1 MLYIIPTPI
10 GNREDI
16 TLRAL
21 RLFKELEIFIC
32 EDTRTLKKLLSMYE
46 IGYSNKQFYSLTSFT
61 DQGKM
66 NHYLNILSDNDIW
79 LVSEAWTPGLSDPGK
94 SLIQLCNENNLKY
107 TVLPGANALVPSV
120 VGSGFDT
127 SSFVYLWFIPQK
139 KWRQTVLKNIIAK
152 KYGEMPVF
160 FYQSV
165 HRFEKLLKEL
175 GNLWF
180 DWKISVSREISKMYE
195 QILNWNLDEILNL
208 VKEKKLSIK
217 WEFVIGLS

>member
-66 NHYLNILSDNDIW
+66 NHYLNILSDNDI
-79 LVSEAWTPGLSDPGK
+79 
-94 SLIQLCNENNLKY
+94 
-107 TVLPGANALVPSV
+107 
-120 VGSGFDT
+120 
-127 SSFVYLWFIPQK
+127 
-139 KWRQTVLKNIIAK
+139 
-152 KYGEMPVF
+152 
-160 FYQSV
+160 
-165 HRFEKLLKEL
+165 
-175 GNLWF
+175 
-180 DWKISVSREISKMYE
+180 
-195 QILNWNLDEILNL
+195 
-208 VKEKKLSIK
+208 
-217 WEFVIGLS
+217 